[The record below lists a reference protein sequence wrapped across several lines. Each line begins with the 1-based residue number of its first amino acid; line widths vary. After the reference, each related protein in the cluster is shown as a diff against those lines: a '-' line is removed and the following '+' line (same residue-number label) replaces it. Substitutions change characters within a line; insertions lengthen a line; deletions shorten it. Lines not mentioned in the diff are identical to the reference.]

1 MDDTRCFTVLEVI
14 GSAHGGGTATLRAMA
29 GALEGIRVLDL
40 SSVVMGPYATQ
51 LLGDWGADVVK
62 IDDGG
67 SDTARH
73 MGPGPVPGL
82 SGVAL
87 NLLRNKRSI
96 VIDLKTP
103 DGVQIARQLAIQSDV
118 VITNLRPGPLE
129 RLGLSYDDLSI
140 DHPALIFC
148 HAQGWSIDSGKSDR
162 PAYDDVMQTA
172 VGIPFLQQMVTGQP
186 SLLPTLIA
194 DKVCG
199 LMISNAVLA
208 ALVSRSVTGRGQRIE
223 VPMFDTT
230 LAFTLVEH
238 LAAATVAGGAAGYPR
253 ILTANRRAHRTADG
267 WIVVLPY
274 SNAHWVSICE
284 AVDRRELINDQRFMS
299 PAARIMHADALY
311 GLLGEM
317 LATQR
322 TEYWTDLCDRASVPY
337 NVAHTLDEIVVDPA
351 LHGGVLIDD
360 QHPDAGAYRRIASPV
375 RFSETPAPTSVRP
388 APLPGADT
396 DEVLA
401 DLRYTVDAI
410 ADLRQRRIVG

>member
-1 MDDTRCFTVLEVI
+1 
-14 GSAHGGGTATLRAMA
+14 MA
-29 GALEGIRVLDL
+29 GALDGIRVLDL

-73 MGPGPVPGL
+73 MGPGPIAGL

-96 VIDLKTP
+96 VVDLKTA
-103 DGVQIARQLAIQSDV
+103 DGLQIARRLAMESDV
-118 VITNLRPGPLE
+118 MITNLRPGPLA
-129 RLGLSYDDLSI
+129 RLGLSYEDLAV
-140 DHPALIFC
+140 DHPSLIFC
-148 HAQGWSIDSGKSDR
+148 HAQGWSIESGESDR
-162 PAYDDVMQTA
+162 PAYDDVIQTS
-172 VGIPFLQQMVTGQP
+172 VGIPFLQETVTGQP
-186 SLLPTLIA
+186 SLLPTLVA

-199 LMISNAVLA
+199 LMICNAVLA
-208 ALVSRSVTGRGQRIE
+208 ALVSRAANGRGQRIE

-267 WIVVLPY
+267 WIVILPY
-274 SNAHWVSICE
+274 SNGHWVSICE
-284 AVDRRELINDQRFMS
+284 AVDRRELIDDPRFIT

-311 GLLGEM
+311 GFLGGM
-317 LATQR
+317 LATQP
-322 TEYWTDLCDRASVPY
+322 TAYWKDLCERAGVPY
-337 NVAHTLDEIVVDPA
+337 NVAHTLDDIVVDPG
-351 LHGGVLIDD
+351 LHRGVLIDD
-360 QHPDAGAYRRIASPV
+360 QHPEAGPYRRIASPV
-375 RFSETPAPTSVRP
+375 RFSETPAPDAVRP

-396 DEVLA
+396 DEVLSR
-401 DLRYTVDAI
+401 LHYTAAAI
-410 ADLRQRRIVG
+410 LDLRQRGIVA